1 MDVMRDRKVTI
12 RIVRWIGMAGIF
24 AMLFVANAS
33 AVAAH
38 HSPQAPVPLCETIEC
53 GDPDE
58 MRPERAAPS
67 TITPSQPSAPIAMG
81 AMAVRHLSPVIF
93 QPPEAA

>member
-1 MDVMRDRKVTI
+1 
-12 RIVRWIGMAGIF
+12 MAGIL

-58 MRPERAAPS
+58 PRLESLPAS
-67 TITPSQPSAPIAMG
+67 TIVPLQASAHIVVG
-81 AMAVRHLSPVIF
+81 AMSVRHLSPIIY